1 MPMTGKP
8 REMAQG
14 LPGKQ
19 PCPLACC
26 TVPAYAMRTYV
37 SLISECPVGL
47 GWGLPS
53 GVSSLWLCFPCLP
66 QQRPL
71 TTACLDVALYN
82 KKCQVLQHV
91 LVLSFV
97 VIVLIFFLKQGLTVY
112 IWLSWSSLCKPDC
125 PEFTGISLSP
135 PPKC

>member
-26 TVPAYAMRTYV
+26 SVPAYAMQTYV
-37 SLISECPVGL
+37 SLISVCAVCL

-53 GVSSLWLCFPCLP
+53 RVSSLWFCFPCLP
-66 QQRPL
+66 QQKPL
-71 TTACLDVALYN
+71 TTACLDV
-82 KKCQVLQHV
+82 
-91 LVLSFV
+91 VLSVQQKMSGPSTCFGSVFHCCCFDFFETRPHCIFLV
-97 VIVLIFFLKQGLTVY
+97 VLELT
-112 IWLSWSSLCKPDC
+112 L
-125 PEFTGISLSP
+125 
-135 PPKC
+135 